1 MILPYVQYQKNR
13 RYSSEPYWK
22 WCNSMKNQRIFPGII
37 LIGFGAY
44 FLLQQMGLSIFQ
56 AFFTWPTLLII
67 VGIAFLGQGYSAHDQ
82 EAILPG
88 VIMSGF
94 GLHFHLVGR
103 LDFWPKNTIGM
114 LILIISIGFFLR
126 FQKTNTGLFQAFL
139 FLILAVLLLFYDNIA
154 GYLGLLQN
162 GMSLVWKF
170 WPALLI
176 VVGIYFLFKKKK

>member
-1 MILPYVQYQKNR
+1 
-13 RYSSEPYWK
+13 
-22 WCNSMKNQRIFPGII
+22 MKNQRIFPGII

-44 FLLQQMGLSIFQ
+44 FLLQQAGITIFQ
-56 AFFTWPTLLII
+56 QFFTWPTLIII
-67 VGIAFLGQGYSAHDQ
+67 VGIAFLGQGYRANEH

-88 VIMSGF
+88 VIMTGF
-94 GLHFHLVGR
+94 GLHFHLAGHVS
-103 LDFWPKNTIGM
+103 FWPTNTIGM

-139 FLILAVLLLFYDNIA
+139 FLILAVLLLFYDKIA

-170 WPALLI
+170 WPVLLI
-176 VVGIYFLFKKKK
+176 VVGIYFLLKKKK

>member
-1 MILPYVQYQKNR
+1 
-13 RYSSEPYWK
+13 
-22 WCNSMKNQRIFPGII
+22 MKNQRIFPGVI

-44 FLLQQMGLSIFQ
+44 FLMQQMGITMFQ

-67 VGIAFLGQGYSAHDQ
+67 VGLAFLGQGYAAKDH

-88 VIMSGF
+88 VIMAGF
-94 GLHFHLVGR
+94 GLHFHLVNR
-103 LDFWPKNTIGM
+103 ITIWPHNTIGM

-126 FQKTNTGLFQAFL
+126 FQKTSNGLFQAFL
-139 FLILAVLLLFYDNIA
+139 FLLIAVLLLFYDKIA

-162 GMSLVWKF
+162 GLSTVWKF

-176 VVGIYFLFKKKK
+176 IIGIYFLLKRKK

>member
-1 MILPYVQYQKNR
+1 
-13 RYSSEPYWK
+13 
-22 WCNSMKNQRIFPGII
+22 MKNQRIFPGII

-44 FLLQQMGLSIFQ
+44 FLLQQTGITLFQ

-67 VGIAFLGQGYSAHDQ
+67 VGIAFLGQGYSAREY

-94 GLHFHLVGR
+94 GLHFHFSGHLS
-103 LDFWPKNTIGM
+103 FWPTNTIGM

-126 FQKTNTGLFQAFL
+126 FQKTNNGLLQAFL
-139 FLILAVLLLFYDNIA
+139 FLILAVLLLFYDKIA
-154 GYLGLLQN
+154 GYFGLLQN
-162 GMSLVWKF
+162 GMNFIWKF

-176 VVGIYFLFKKKK
+176 VVGIYFLLKRKK